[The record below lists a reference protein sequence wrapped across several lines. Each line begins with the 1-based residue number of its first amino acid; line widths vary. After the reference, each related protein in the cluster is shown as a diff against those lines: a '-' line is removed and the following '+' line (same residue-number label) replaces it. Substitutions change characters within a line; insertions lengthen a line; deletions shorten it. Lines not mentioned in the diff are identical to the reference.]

1 LAENEV
7 KLLDD
12 EKNIHELRVGW
23 STTDTDLLLGES
35 AKSYAYAGS
44 GKKGTISYALFEY
57 EGPLTTFAKLS

>member
-1 LAENEV
+1 MLAENEV

-44 GKKGTISYALFEY
+44 GKKGTIS
-57 EGPLTTFAKLS
+57 